1 VDGVRARRGRHVP
14 LEKRVLPRRANAA
27 AAPVLPP
34 ARPFLKWAGGKA
46 QLFEQLRP
54 LLPGRFENYFE
65 PFVGGGAVFFGVR
78 PRVATLSDV
87 NSELVET
94 YGVVRDEPDAL
105 IAALKRHRYEK
116 DYFYHVRDQKPAE
129 LSLVDRAARMIFLNK
144 TAFNGLYRVNSRG
157 QFNVP
162 FGRHRQ
168 PQFCDEDNLNACSL
182 ALEQVRLEN
191 ADFELVLSD
200 ARRGDFV
207 YIDPPYVPVSDTA
220 YFTAYIPG
228 GFAWAD
234 QQRLAEV
241 VTKLAARGVKVML
254 SNSDVTVLRELY
266 RDFRIETV
274 TATRRINSRVD
285 GRGSLTEIVV
295 LTY

>member
-1 VDGVRARRGRHVP
+1 MDGPRARRSAFTS
-14 LEKRVLPRRANAA
+14 LQKRVLPRRVNAPT
-27 AAPVLPP
+27 APVVPA

-46 QLFEQLRP
+46 QLLEQLRP
-54 LLPGRFENYFE
+54 LLPTRFANYFE

-78 PRVATLSDV
+78 PPAATLSDV
-87 NSELVET
+87 NSELVKT
-94 YGVVRDEPDAL
+94 YEVVRDRPSAL

-116 DYFYHVRDQKPAE
+116 DYFYSVRDQNPAE
-129 LSLVDRAARMIFLNK
+129 LSVVERAARMIFLNK

-168 PQFCDEDNLNACSL
+168 PQFCDEDNLKACAL
-182 ALEQVRLEN
+182 ALEHVRLEN
-191 ADFELVLSD
+191 ADFEAVLGD

-207 YIDPPYVPVSDTA
+207 YFDPPYVPVSDTA
-220 YFTAYIPG
+220 YFTSYIPG
-228 GFAWAD
+228 GFSWAD
-234 QQRLAEV
+234 QQRLAAV
-241 VTKLAARGVKVML
+241 VSRLAARGVKVML
-254 SNSDVTVLRELY
+254 SNSDVPALRELY
-266 RDFRIETV
+266 RDFRVETV

>member
-1 VDGVRARRGRHVP
+1 VDGVAARRGGQAS

-27 AAPVLPP
+27 AAPALPQ

-46 QLFEQLRP
+46 QLLEQLRP

-87 NSELVET
+87 NRELVET
-94 YGVVRDEPDAL
+94 YEVVRDQPDAL

-116 DYFYHVRDQKPAE
+116 DYFYHVRDQNPAQ
-129 LSLVDRAARMIFLNK
+129 LSVVDRAARMIFLNK

-168 PQFCDEDNLNACSL
+168 PQFCDEDNLKACSL

-191 ADFELVLSD
+191 ADFEEVLSD
-200 ARRGDFV
+200 AGRGDFV
-207 YIDPPYVPVSDTA
+207 YFDPPYVPVSDTA

-228 GFAWAD
+228 GFSWAD

-241 VTKLAARGVKVML
+241 VGRLAARGVKVML
-254 SNSDVTVLRELY
+254 SNSDVAPLRELY
-266 RDFRIETV
+266 QDFRIETV
-274 TATRRINSRVD
+274 TATRRINSRVE